1 MRSLAQNC
9 RWQNEEV
16 HNQPHYTDDQIIFH
30 KEVVC
35 TTTNWCVAHFNKS
48 VTTGVDVGF
57 DPETYMVTEGNQ
69 RDLRVVVSGSYDI
82 PVEVLLSTTGLSATG
97 NYDTKCDLY

>member
-1 MRSLAQNC
+1 M
-9 RWQNEEV
+9 
-16 HNQPHYTDDQIIFH
+16 
-30 KEVVC
+30 
-35 TTTNWCVAHFNKS
+35 AHFNKS

-97 NYDTKCDLY
+97 NYDTKGDFYLEELFSGEHKVISNIKIASDVFVRF